1 MIELG
6 LIVLIIAIIFGA
18 ILILRS
24 LKNFVVNAVMGLVIL
39 FLVNTFAGLG
49 IGYSWIVIL
58 ICGIGG
64 ILGALL
70 VIVIHILGLGLGI

>member
-1 MIELG
+1 MMDAG
-6 LIVLIIAIIFGA
+6 LILLFIVIVFGA
-18 ILILRS
+18 FLILRS

-39 FLVNTFAGLG
+39 FLANAVAGLG
-49 IGYSWIVIL
+49 IGYDWLVIL

-70 VIVIHILGLGLGI
+70 VILLHFLGFAF